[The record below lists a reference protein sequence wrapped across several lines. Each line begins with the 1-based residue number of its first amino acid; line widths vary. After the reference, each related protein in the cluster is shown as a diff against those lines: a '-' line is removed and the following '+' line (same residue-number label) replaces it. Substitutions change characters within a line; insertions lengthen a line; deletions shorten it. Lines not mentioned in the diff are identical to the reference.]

1 MCVRQDPCAKKKK
14 DVAVKGVCAPR
25 KARLKA
31 VLRTRKA
38 QQVAVNMFLKLK
50 GKCKEV
56 IEKKGAA
63 IRS

>member
-1 MCVRQDPCAKKKK
+1 MK
-14 DVAVKGVCAPR
+14 DLHDLKNRRPALRKVATE
-25 KARLKA
+25 ARLKA

>member
-1 MCVRQDPCAKKKK
+1 MRMK
-14 DVAVKGVCAPR
+14 DLHDLKNGRPALGKVAT